1 MISYPLPA
9 DLTREQFHSLVT
21 DIYYRLSQ
29 NGLDPVHNMVIGD
42 RDELAD
48 DGIAHG
54 VFTIFVS
61 DDAALMLAQISH

>member
-1 MISYPLPA
+1 
-9 DLTREQFHSLVT
+9 
-21 DIYYRLSQ
+21 
-29 NGLDPVHNMVIGD
+29 MVIGD

-61 DDAALMLAQISH
+61 DDAALMLAQVSH